1 LKKIA
6 EGWEVIIEINTTSVY
21 ISNGMVEMI
30 NEIRIRVKRKVALT

>member
-6 EGWEVIIEINTTSVY
+6 EGWEVIIEINTISVY

-30 NEIRIRVKRKVALT
+30 NEIRIRLKRKLVLT